1 MKQEGRGQGTTFK
14 RMTEPCC
21 CCCCQVTSVMSNSVR
36 PQRWQASPS
45 LGFSR
50 QEHWSGLLVPSP
62 VQGLRLIRSKARRRG
77 SRSRGWHV
85 EPLPAGVTG
94 LVGPAVSLCLG
105 RLEASALPDSTGRLR
120 VTGRLPAAKQA
131 SGLLLPLLTD
141 GGGAP
146 PGDRGHSARGD
157 TAQGQ
162 AGHKPRLPHLP
173 GGGLW
178 GKSRFP
184 CL

>member
-1 MKQEGRGQGTTFK
+1 MGRAGPGPPCGKAEVLGNKSCWWEQVFGQRIPKAKLLPGEW
-14 RMTEPCC
+14 TETDG
-21 CCCCQVTSVMSNSVR
+21 QR
-36 PQRWQASPS
+36 PGHQ
-45 LGFSR
+45 
-50 QEHWSGLLVPSP
+50 
-62 VQGLRLIRSKARRRG
+62 QGLRLIRSKARR

-146 PGDRGHSARGD
+146 PGDRVTRQEVTLHRAKLGTNLGSP
-157 TAQGQ
+157 TYQ
-162 AGHKPRLPHLP
+162 AGGSGASHPDLVAP
-173 GGGLW
+173 
-178 GKSRFP
+178 RFP

>member
-1 MKQEGRGQGTTFK
+1 MGRREVWGTRVAGGNRCSGQRIPK
-14 RMTEPCC
+14 RPALLPGEWTETDG
-21 CCCCQVTSVMSNSVR
+21 QR
-36 PQRWQASPS
+36 PGHQ
-45 LGFSR
+45 
-50 QEHWSGLLVPSP
+50 
-62 VQGLRLIRSKARRRG
+62 QGLRLIRSKARRRG

-178 GKSRFP
+178 GKSPDLVAPRFP